1 MAIDRTYG
9 TTSAPSATDSRLERS
24 LRLDWSAIIGGSLIG
39 WGALLFLSLIGMIL
53 GLSVLDPFAARPARS
68 NLGAGLWGAGAAV
81 VASFIGAY
89 FVVRLAGERRR
100 AESLM
105 HGAVAWGLSMLCA
118 GLIALFSS
126 GAAPSTRA
134 PASRTSHAPRG
145 AKSALIETS
154 GNGIGLAALS
164 TGGAVLALV
173 GSLLGALA
181 AASRA
186 SGVSFVHELR
196 RGPRVNGGSSV
207 VQGEINR
214 EQTTI
219 LPPIH

>member
-1 MAIDRTYG
+1 SSATPPTSAACFTSRRAEGRPWLVTRRSPPQAPLRRSPDMAIDRTYG

-105 HGAVAWGLSMLCA
+105 
-118 GLIALFSS
+118 
-126 GAAPSTRA
+126 
-134 PASRTSHAPRG
+134 
-145 AKSALIETS
+145 
-154 GNGIGLAALS
+154 
-164 TGGAVLALV
+164 
-173 GSLLGALA
+173 
-181 AASRA
+181 
-186 SGVSFVHELR
+186 
-196 RGPRVNGGSSV
+196 
-207 VQGEINR
+207 
-214 EQTTI
+214 
-219 LPPIH
+219 